1 MLNQEM
7 LNVKRDIKER
17 LSLIEY
23 EIREEANN

>member
-17 LSLIEY
+17 LLLIEY
-23 EIREEANN
+23 EMREEANN